1 MIFLSCMFLG
11 GMGVSFFF
19 FLHEVWPGGR
29 AHYVNYEYIDDL
41 GLDCMSPAPFC
52 QGGVVLLSCI

>member
-1 MIFLSCMFLG
+1 M
-11 GMGVSFFF
+11 

-29 AHYVNYEYIDDL
+29 GHYVNYEYIDDL